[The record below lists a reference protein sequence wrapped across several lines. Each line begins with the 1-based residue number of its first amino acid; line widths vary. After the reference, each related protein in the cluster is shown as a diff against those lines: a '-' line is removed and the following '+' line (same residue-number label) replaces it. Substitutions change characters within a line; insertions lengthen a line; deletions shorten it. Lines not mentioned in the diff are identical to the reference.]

1 MNAVL
6 ENILTRRSYR
16 AFTEQKIAKEDLEL
30 IAKAGQYAPSA
41 MNRQTFQIT
50 VITNEEIIKKLYT
63 AIPKYMDGI
72 DASKYNFYGSKHLML
87 VSDLASSEIGQMDCA
102 CVAENI
108 FLAANSLGIG
118 SVWVN
123 QLRNTSDGEE
133 VRAALTEAGV
143 PADHRVWV
151 ICALGYPVEKITD
164 KEKVAK
170 IHFCE

>member
-63 AIPKYMDGI
+63 AIPKYM
-72 DASKYNFYGSKHLML
+72 
-87 VSDLASSEIGQMDCA
+87 
-102 CVAENI
+102 
-108 FLAANSLGIG
+108 
-118 SVWVN
+118 
-123 QLRNTSDGEE
+123 
-133 VRAALTEAGV
+133 
-143 PADHRVWV
+143 
-151 ICALGYPVEKITD
+151 
-164 KEKVAK
+164 
-170 IHFCE
+170 

>member
-1 MNAVL
+1 MNAVI

-16 AFTEQKIAKEDLEL
+16 SFTDRKIAREDLEL

-50 VITNEEIIKKLYT
+50 VVTNEEIIKKLYT

-72 DASKYNFYGSKHLML
+72 DPATYCFYNSKHLML
-87 VSDLASSEIGQMDCA
+87 ISDLASSEIGQMDCA

-108 FLAANSLGIG
+108 FLAANSLDIG
-118 SVWVN
+118 SVWIN

-151 ICALGYPVEKITD
+151 IAALGYPTQKITD
-164 KEKVAK
+164 KEKTAK